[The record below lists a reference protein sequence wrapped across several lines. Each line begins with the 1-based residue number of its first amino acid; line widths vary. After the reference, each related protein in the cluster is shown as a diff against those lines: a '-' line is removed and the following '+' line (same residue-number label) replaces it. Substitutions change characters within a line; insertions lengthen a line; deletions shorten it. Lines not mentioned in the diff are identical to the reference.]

1 MLRAPLGETMR
12 ATRDAFGKA
21 LLELGAEMPEVVAL
35 TADLGGSVKTD
46 DFAKKYPARFFQ
58 MGIAEANM
66 VDVAAGM
73 STAGKIPFATT
84 FAMFGTGRA
93 WESVRNTVGYPGLN
107 VKVACTHSG
116 LSVGED
122 GASHQALEDVAIMRV
137 IPGMTVVVPADY
149 ASAFAATKAVARHKG
164 PVYLRLGRPKVKDVY
179 KDGEPFQIGKAR
191 IIREGKDVA
200 IVANGPCVAFA
211 VEAAETLAKEGIS
224 AAVADFHTVKPLDTD
239 TLVKLATTCRAIVT
253 AEEHN
258 VIGGLGGAVAEALA
272 RLKPTPVRFVGTQD
286 TFGESGDPELLWK
299 KYGID
304 AAGILKAAREV
315 L

>member
-1 MLRAPLGETMR
+1 MR

-21 LLELGAEMPEVVAL
+21 LLELGHENSDIVAL
-35 TADLGGSVKTD
+35 TADLGGSVKTG
-46 DFAKKYPARFFQ
+46 DFQKAFPDRFFQ
-58 MGIAEANM
+58 MGVAEANM

-122 GASHQALEDVAIMRV
+122 GASHQALEDIALMRV
-137 IPGMTVVVPADY
+137 IPGMTVIVPADY
-149 ASAFAATKAVARHKG
+149 ASAFDLTKKVAAHKG

-179 KDGEPFQIGKAR
+179 KDGDSLEIGKAR
-191 IIREGKDVA
+191 LLREGSDVA
-200 IVANGPCVAFA
+200 LVACGPQVAFA
-211 VEAAETLAKEGIS
+211 LEAAESLAADGIN
-224 AAVADFHTVKPLDTD
+224 AAVADFYSVKPLDESA
-239 TLVKLATTCRAIVT
+239 LVELARTCGAVVT
-253 AEEHN
+253 CEEHN

-272 RLKPTPVRFVGTQD
+272 RLHPTPVRFVGTQD
-286 TFGESGDPELLWK
+286 TFGESGDPDALWA
-299 KYGID
+299 KYGVD
-304 AAGILKAAREV
+304 AAGIASAAREV
-315 L
+315 LKAKR

>member
-1 MLRAPLGETMR
+1 MR

-21 LLELGAEMPEVVAL
+21 LLELGREMPEVVAL

-46 DFAKKYPARFFQ
+46 AFAKEFPQRFLQ

-66 VDVAAGM
+66 VDVAAGL

-84 FAMFGTGRA
+84 FAMFGSGRA

-122 GASHQALEDVAIMRV
+122 GASHQALEDIALMRV

-149 ASAFAATKAVARHKG
+149 AAAFALTKEVARMKG
-164 PVYLRLGRPKVKDVY
+164 PVYLRLGRPKVRDVY
-179 KDGEPFQIGKAR
+179 KDGEKFEIGKAKVL
-191 IIREGKDVA
+191 REGKDVA
-200 IVANGPCVAFA
+200 ILAVGPQVPFA
-211 VEAAETLAKEGIS
+211 MDAAELLAKEGIQAS
-224 AAVADFHTVKPLDTD
+224 VADFHTVKPLDES
-239 TLVKLATTCRAIVT
+239 TLLQLAKTCGAIVT

-272 RLKPTPVRFVGTQD
+272 RTIPTPIRFVGTQD

-299 KYGID
+299 KYGVD
-304 AAGILKAAREV
+304 AAGIVKAAKQVIATKR
-315 L
+315 

>member
-1 MLRAPLGETMR
+1 MR

-21 LLELGAEMPEVVAL
+21 LLELGGENPDVVAL

-46 DFAKKYPARFFQ
+46 AFAKAYPERFFQ

-73 STAGKIPFATT
+73 STTGKIPFATT

-107 VKVACTHSG
+107 VKIACTHSG

-122 GASHQALEDVAIMRV
+122 GASHQALEDIALMRV
-137 IPGMTVVVPADY
+137 IPGMTVIVPADY
-149 ASAFAATKAVARHKG
+149 AAAFDLTKRVAAHKG
-164 PVYLRLGRPKVKDVY
+164 PVYLRLGRPKVSDVY
-179 KDGEPFQIGKAR
+179 KDGEEFEIGKAK
-191 IIREGKDVA
+191 ILREGKDVA
-200 IVANGPCVAFA
+200 LLAVGPQVAFA
-211 VEAAETLAKEGIS
+211 LEAAELLAKDGIS
-224 AAVADFHTVKPLDTD
+224 AAVADFYSVKPLDES
-239 TLVKLATTCRAIVT
+239 TLVKLAETCGAIVT

-272 RLKPTPVRFVGTQD
+272 RLRPTPMRFVGTQD
-286 TFGESGDPELLWK
+286 TFGESGDPAALWK
-299 KYGID
+299 KYGVD
-304 AAGILKAAREV
+304 AEGIAKAAKEV
-315 L
+315 ASPSGR

>member
-1 MLRAPLGETMR
+1 MR

-21 LLELGAEMPEVVAL
+21 LLDLGKENPDVVAL

-46 DFAKKYPARFFQ
+46 EFAKAYPKRFFQ

-73 STAGKIPFATT
+73 STSGKIPFATT

-93 WESVRNTVGYPGLN
+93 WESVRNTIGYSGLN
-107 VKVACTHSG
+107 VKIACTHSG

-122 GASHQALEDVAIMRV
+122 GASHQSLEDIALMRV

-149 ASAFAATKAVARHKG
+149 AAAFDLTKRVAAHKG
-164 PVYLRLGRPKVKDVY
+164 PVYLRLGRPKVRDTY
-179 KDGEPFQIGKAR
+179 KDGEKFEIGKAKVL
-191 IIREGKDVA
+191 REGKDVA
-200 IVANGPCVAFA
+200 ILAVGPQVAFA
-211 VEAAETLAKEGIS
+211 IEAAELLAKEGIS
-224 AAVADFHTVKPLDTD
+224 ATVADYFTVKPLDEV
-239 TLVKLATTCRAIVT
+239 TLKRLAETHRAIVT

-272 RLKPTPVRFVGTQD
+272 RIKATPMRFVGTQD
-286 TFGESGDPELLWK
+286 TFGESGEPELLWK
-299 KYGID
+299 KYGVD
-304 AAGILKAAREV
+304 AAGIANAARAA
-315 L
+315 LK